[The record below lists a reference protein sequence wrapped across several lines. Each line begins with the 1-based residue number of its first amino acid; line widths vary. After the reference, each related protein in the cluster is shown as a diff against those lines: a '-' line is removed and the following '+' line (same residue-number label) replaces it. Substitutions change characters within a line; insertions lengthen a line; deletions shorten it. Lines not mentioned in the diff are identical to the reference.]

1 MAAIAQGRVATM
13 LASAEVDRLG
23 LDRIPFHRN
32 EFRSFVAA
40 VTKRLL
46 ATFSAGA
53 PEIAFAALDGYW
65 KWGFLSYCR
74 TRHRVVS
81 GENVE

>member
-1 MAAIAQGRVATM
+1 MTAIAQRRIAAM

-23 LDRIPFHRN
+23 LDGIPFHRG

-46 ATFSAGA
+46 ATFSASA
-53 PEIAFAALDGYW
+53 PEIAFAALNGYW
-65 KWGFLSYCR
+65 KWGFLSNCR
-74 TRHRVVS
+74 TGHRVVS
-81 GENVE
+81 DWVV